1 MNDIILLKGNCDMK
15 KIFILIL
22 CLILMSCSKP
32 VENNVLNYSEFKENM
47 TSKFGS
53 DDVVLSCFVIED
65 KNVMSDEIIID
76 IYPKEDDYYVY
87 ISKDEFVVPNLGKLN
102 EDELLPSIRVLA
114 QDIKISA
121 MTIKKA
127 YDELEKEGYLKSIQ
141 GKGTFVAPKN
151 TELAKEQAQKD
162 IEKYIEKIVSISNR
176 FQIDEND
183 VIEMFKIIYGEDK

>member
-1 MNDIILLKGNCDMK
+1 MKMIISNSSSVPIYEQIKQSIINQ
-15 KIFILIL
+15 ILDG
-22 CLILMSCSKP
+22 
-32 VENNVLNYSEFKENM
+32 E
-47 TSKFGS
+47 
-53 DDVVLSCFVIED
+53 
-65 KNVMSDEIIID
+65 
-76 IYPKEDDYYVY
+76 
-87 ISKDEFVVPNLGKLN
+87 LN

-162 IEKYIEKIVSISNR
+162 IEKKKKKIVDISNR
-176 FQIDEND
+176 FEIDEND
-183 VIEMFKIIYGEDK
+183 VIEMFKMIYREDK

>member
-1 MNDIILLKGNCDMK
+1 MKMIISNSSSVPIYEQIK
-15 KIFILIL
+15 KSIINQIL
-22 CLILMSCSKP
+22 
-32 VENNVLNYSEFKENM
+32 EGE
-47 TSKFGS
+47 
-53 DDVVLSCFVIED
+53 
-65 KNVMSDEIIID
+65 
-76 IYPKEDDYYVY
+76 
-87 ISKDEFVVPNLGKLN
+87 LN

-162 IEKYIEKIVSISNR
+162 IEKYIEKIVSISNI

>member
-1 MNDIILLKGNCDMK
+1 MKMIISNSSSIPIYEQIK
-15 KIFILIL
+15 KSIINQIL
-22 CLILMSCSKP
+22 
-32 VENNVLNYSEFKENM
+32 EGE
-47 TSKFGS
+47 
-53 DDVVLSCFVIED
+53 
-65 KNVMSDEIIID
+65 
-76 IYPKEDDYYVY
+76 
-87 ISKDEFVVPNLGKLN
+87 LN

-162 IEKYIEKIVSISNR
+162 IENYIEKIVDISNR
-176 FQIDEND
+176 FEIDEND
-183 VIEMFKIIYGEDK
+183 VIEMFKMIYGEEDR

>member
-1 MNDIILLKGNCDMK
+1 MLYIVQQGGDNMKMIISNSSSVPIYEQIKKSIINQILDGELK
-15 KIFILIL
+15 
-22 CLILMSCSKP
+22 
-32 VENNVLNYSEFKENM
+32 
-47 TSKFGS
+47 
-53 DDVVLSCFVIED
+53 
-65 KNVMSDEIIID
+65 
-76 IYPKEDDYYVY
+76 
-87 ISKDEFVVPNLGKLN
+87 

-114 QDIKISA
+114 GDIKISA

-176 FQIDEND
+176 FEIDESD
-183 VIEMFKIIYGEDK
+183 VIEMFKIIYGECK

>member
-1 MNDIILLKGNCDMK
+1 MKMIISNSSSIPIYEQIK
-15 KIFILIL
+15 KSIINQIL
-22 CLILMSCSKP
+22 
-32 VENNVLNYSEFKENM
+32 EGE
-47 TSKFGS
+47 
-53 DDVVLSCFVIED
+53 
-65 KNVMSDEIIID
+65 
-76 IYPKEDDYYVY
+76 
-87 ISKDEFVVPNLGKLN
+87 LN

-162 IEKYIEKIVSISNR
+162 IEKYIEKIVVISNR
-176 FQIDEND
+176 FEIDEND
-183 VIEMFKIIYGEDK
+183 VIEMFKMIYGEGK

>member
-1 MNDIILLKGNCDMK
+1 MIIILQWHEKQRISAFFVPINK
-15 KIFILIL
+15 KFNKNYEQIKKSIINQIL
-22 CLILMSCSKP
+22 
-32 VENNVLNYSEFKENM
+32 EGE
-47 TSKFGS
+47 
-53 DDVVLSCFVIED
+53 
-65 KNVMSDEIIID
+65 
-76 IYPKEDDYYVY
+76 
-87 ISKDEFVVPNLGKLN
+87 LN

-162 IEKYIEKIVSISNR
+162 IENYIEKIVAISNR
-176 FQIDEND
+176 FEIDEND
-183 VIEMFKIIYGEDK
+183 VIEMFKMIYGEDK

>member
-1 MNDIILLKGNCDMK
+1 MKMIISNSSSVPIYEQIK
-15 KIFILIL
+15 KSIINQIL
-22 CLILMSCSKP
+22 
-32 VENNVLNYSEFKENM
+32 E
-47 TSKFGS
+47 
-53 DDVVLSCFVIED
+53 
-65 KNVMSDEIIID
+65 
-76 IYPKEDDYYVY
+76 
-87 ISKDEFVVPNLGKLN
+87 GKLS

-127 YDELEKEGYLKSIQ
+127 YDELEKEGYIKSIQ